1 MRNKL
6 IILYFIGGLALFSS
20 CSDNLE
26 LENPN
31 KLTTTSFWKTE
42 ADLESGLATVYN
54 VLVDNNNAGYW
65 EIQAMQ
71 LKENRT
77 ENFVARNDV
86 PGRYAVSSYKNTP
99 STNETTG
106 MYKAMYIGI
115 FRANQVISY
124 APQITGIDET
134 KRAQLVAEATF
145 LRGLNYFNLAI
156 EFGSVPI
163 FTELAKESS
172 DYFKEK
178 STEEEVWNQVI
189 ADFQHAATSPLPE
202 IYPATLKG
210 RVTKNTAIAYLGKA
224 YLYLGDWAKAEE
236 QFSKLVDNEVA
247 NGFGLLDDYAQL
259 FDGKHENSKES
270 VFEIQFSRQ
279 GGATIWGGNPSERT
293 RATTMA
299 QELAP
304 GEVGGWFELLP
315 TKVLLDAMT
324 KEKTVDGGF
333 DPRALATLAWNYPG
347 STYYNYDFASKFGA
361 DAIWIR
367 KNQNWW
373 NNDEGDWKSELNEYA
388 MRYADVLLMLAEAKT
403 MQGKVAEAAPLVK
416 RIRDRAK
423 LASITMTGW
432 SQTQMMDEIM
442 HQRNVEFAR
451 EGLHWYDLRR
461 WGTLEK
467 VIQESQVGGYL
478 NYTPKY
484 NYFPIPESELN
495 NNPKMTQNGSW

>member
-1 MRNKL
+1 MKKKL
-6 IILYFIGGLALFSS
+6 IILYFVGGLALFSS

-26 LENPN
+26 LQNPS
-31 KLTTTSFWKTE
+31 KLTTVSFWQTPE
-42 ADLESGLATVYN
+42 DLESGLATVYN

-99 STNETTG
+99 STSETTG

-115 FRANQVISY
+115 FRANQVINY
-124 APQITGIDET
+124 APQIKNIDET
-134 KRAQLVAEATF
+134 KRAQIVAEATF
-145 LRGLNYFNLAI
+145 LRGLNYFNLVN

-163 FTELAKESS
+163 FTDLVKESA

-178 STEEEVWNQVI
+178 STEEEVWKQVI
-189 ADFQHAATSPLPE
+189 ADFQAAATSPLPE
-202 IYPATLKG
+202 IYPSALKG
-210 RVTKNTAIAYLGKA
+210 RVTKNTAIAYLGKS
-224 YLYLGDWAKAEE
+224 YLYLKDWAKAEE
-236 QFSKLVDNEVA
+236 QFSKLVNNESA

-324 KEKTVDGGF
+324 KEKTADNNF

-347 STYYNYDFASKFGA
+347 STYYNSDFATKFGA
-361 DAIWIR
+361 NAIWIR

-373 NNDEGDWKSELNEYA
+373 NNDEAGWKSELNEYA

-403 MQGKVAEAAPLVK
+403 MQGKVAEAIPLVK

-423 LASITMTGW
+423 LAVIPMTGW
-432 SQTQMMDEIM
+432 NQTQMMDEIM
-442 HQRNVEFAR
+442 HQRNIEFAR
-451 EGLHWYDLRR
+451 EGIHWYDLRR

-467 VIQESQVGGYL
+467 VIKASQVGGYL
-478 NYTPKY
+478 NYSAKY

-495 NNPKMTQNGSW
+495 NNPKMKQNANW

>member
-1 MRNKL
+1 MKKKL
-6 IILYFIGGLALFSS
+6 IILYFVGGLALFSS

-26 LENPN
+26 LQNPS
-31 KLTTTSFWKTE
+31 KVTTGSFWQTPE
-42 ADLESGLATVYN
+42 DLESGLATVYN

-99 STNETTG
+99 STSETTG

-115 FRANQVISY
+115 FRANQVINY
-124 APQITGIDET
+124 APQIKNIDET
-134 KRAQLVAEATF
+134 KRAQIVAEATF
-145 LRGLNYFNLAI
+145 LRGLNYFNLVN

-163 FTELAKESS
+163 FTDLVKESA

-178 STEEEVWNQVI
+178 STEEEVWKQVI
-189 ADFQHAATSPLPE
+189 ADFQAAATSPLPE
-202 IYPATLKG
+202 IYPSALKG
-210 RVTKNTAIAYLGKA
+210 RVTKNTAIAYLGKS
-224 YLYLGDWAKAEE
+224 YLYLKDWAKAEE
-236 QFSKLVDNEVA
+236 QFSKLVNNESA

-324 KEKTVDGGF
+324 KEKTADNNF

-347 STYYNYDFASKFGA
+347 STYYNSDFATKFGA
-361 DAIWIR
+361 NAIWIR

-403 MQGKVAEAAPLVK
+403 MQGKVAEAIPLVK

-423 LASITMTGW
+423 LAAITMTGW
-432 SQTQMMDEIM
+432 NQTQMMDEIM
-442 HQRNVEFAR
+442 HQRNIEFAR
-451 EGLHWYDLRR
+451 EGIHWYDLRR

-467 VIQESQVGGYL
+467 VIKASQVGGYL
-478 NYTPKY
+478 NYSAKY

-495 NNPKMTQNGSW
+495 NNPKMTQNANW

>member
-1 MRNKL
+1 MKKKL
-6 IILYFIGGLALFSS
+6 IILYFVGGLALFSS

-26 LENPN
+26 LQNPS
-31 KLTTTSFWKTE
+31 KVTTGSFWQTPE
-42 ADLESGLATVYN
+42 DLESGLATVYN

-99 STNETTG
+99 STSETTG

-115 FRANQVISY
+115 FRANQVINY
-124 APQITGIDET
+124 APQIKNIDET
-134 KRAQLVAEATF
+134 KRAQIVAEATF
-145 LRGLNYFNLAI
+145 LRGLNYFNLVN

-163 FTELAKESS
+163 FTDLVKESA

-178 STEEEVWNQVI
+178 STEEEVWKQVI
-189 ADFQHAATSPLPE
+189 ADFQAAATSPLPE
-202 IYPATLKG
+202 IYPSALKG
-210 RVTKNTAIAYLGKA
+210 RVTKNTAIAYLGKS
-224 YLYLGDWAKAEE
+224 YLYLKDWAKAEE
-236 QFSKLVDNEVA
+236 QFSKLVNNESV

-324 KEKTVDGGF
+324 KEKTADNNF
-333 DPRALATLAWNYPG
+333 DPRALATLA
-347 STYYNYDFASKFGA
+347 
-361 DAIWIR
+361 
-367 KNQNWW
+367 
-373 NNDEGDWKSELNEYA
+373 
-388 MRYADVLLMLAEAKT
+388 
-403 MQGKVAEAAPLVK
+403 
-416 RIRDRAK
+416 
-423 LASITMTGW
+423 
-432 SQTQMMDEIM
+432 
-442 HQRNVEFAR
+442 
-451 EGLHWYDLRR
+451 
-461 WGTLEK
+461 
-467 VIQESQVGGYL
+467 
-478 NYTPKY
+478 
-484 NYFPIPESELN
+484 
-495 NNPKMTQNGSW
+495 

>member
-1 MRNKL
+1 MKKKL
-6 IILYFIGGLALFSS
+6 IILYFVGGLALFSS

-26 LENPN
+26 LQNPS
-31 KLTTTSFWKTE
+31 KVTTGSFWQTPE
-42 ADLESGLATVYN
+42 DLESGLATVYN

-99 STNETTG
+99 STSETTG

-115 FRANQVISY
+115 FRANQVINY
-124 APQITGIDET
+124 APQIKNIDET
-134 KRAQLVAEATF
+134 KRAQIVAEATF
-145 LRGLNYFNLAI
+145 LRGLNYFNLVN

-163 FTELAKESS
+163 FTDLVKESA

-178 STEEEVWNQVI
+178 STEEEVWKQVI
-189 ADFQHAATSPLPE
+189 ADFQAAATSPLPE
-202 IYPATLKG
+202 IYPSALKG
-210 RVTKNTAIAYLGKA
+210 RVTKNTAIAYLGKS
-224 YLYLGDWAKAEE
+224 YLYLKDWAKAEE
-236 QFSKLVDNEVA
+236 QFSKLVNNESA

-324 KEKTVDGGF
+324 KEKTADNNF

-347 STYYNYDFASKFGA
+347 STYYNSDFATKFGA
-361 DAIWIR
+361 NAIWIR

-373 NNDEGDWKSELNEYA
+373 NNDEGGWKSELNEYA

-403 MQGKVAEAAPLVK
+403 MQGKVAEAIPLVK

-423 LASITMTGW
+423 LAVIPMTGW
-432 SQTQMMDEIM
+432 NQTQMMDEIM
-442 HQRNVEFAR
+442 HQRNIEFAR
-451 EGLHWYDLRR
+451 EGIHWYDLRR

-467 VIQESQVGGYL
+467 VIKASKVGGYL
-478 NYTPKY
+478 NYSAKY

-495 NNPKMTQNGSW
+495 NNPKMTQNANW

>member
-1 MRNKL
+1 MKKKL
-6 IILYFIGGLALFSS
+6 IIVFFMGGLVTLSS

-26 LENPN
+26 FGNPN
-31 KLTTTSFWKTE
+31 KLTTESFWQTP

-54 VLVDNNNAGYW
+54 TLVDNNNAGYW

-77 ENFVARNDV
+77 ENFIARNDV
-86 PGRYAVSSYKNTP
+86 PGRFAVATYKNSP
-99 STNETTG
+99 STAETTG
-106 MYKAMYIGI
+106 MFKAMYIGI
-115 FRANQVISY
+115 FRANQVINY
-124 APQITGIDET
+124 APQIKNIDET
-134 KRAQLVAEATF
+134 KRAQLVAEASF
-145 LRGLNYFNLAI
+145 LRGLNYFNLVI

-163 FTELAKESS
+163 FTDLVKDPS

-178 STEEEVWNQVI
+178 STEDEVWNQII
-189 ADFQHAATSPLPE
+189 ADFQLAATSPLPE
-202 IYPATLKG
+202 IYPAALKG

-224 YLYLGDWAKAEE
+224 YLYRKEWAKAEE
-236 QFSKLVDNEVA
+236 QFAKLVNNEGT
-247 NGFGLLDDYAQL
+247 NGYGLLDDYAQL

-270 VFEIQFSRQ
+270 VFEIQFSRV
-279 GGATIWGGNPSERT
+279 GGATIWGGEPAQRT

-299 QELAP
+299 QECAP

-315 TKVLLDAMT
+315 SKTLLNALT

-333 DPRALATLAWNYPG
+333 DPRATATLAWNYPG
-347 STYYNYDFASKFGA
+347 SMYYNADFATKFGA
-361 DAIWIR
+361 NAIWIR

-388 MRYADVLLMLAEAKT
+388 MRYADVLLMLAEAQT
-403 MQGKVAEAAPLVK
+403 MQGKVASAIPLVK

-423 LASITMTGW
+423 LTSIVMTGW
-432 SQTQMMDEIM
+432 TQTQMMDEIM

-467 VIQESQVGGYL
+467 VIKESLREGYN
-478 NYTPKY
+478 NYSAKY

-495 NNPKMTQNGSW
+495 NNPKMTQNANW

>member
-1 MRNKL
+1 M
-6 IILYFIGGLALFSS
+6 GGLALLSS

-26 LENPN
+26 LQNPS
-31 KLTTTSFWKTE
+31 KVTTGSFWQTPE
-42 ADLESGLATVYN
+42 DLESGLATVYN

-99 STNETTG
+99 STSETTG

-115 FRANQVISY
+115 FRANQVINY
-124 APQITGIDET
+124 APQIKNIDET
-134 KRAQLVAEATF
+134 KRAQIVAEATF
-145 LRGLNYFNLAI
+145 LRGLNYFNLVN

-163 FTELAKESS
+163 FTDLVKESA

-178 STEEEVWNQVI
+178 STEEEVWKQII
-189 ADFQHAATSPLPE
+189 ADFQAAATSPLPE
-202 IYPATLKG
+202 IYPSALKG
-210 RVTKNTAIAYLGKA
+210 RVTKNTAIAYLGKS
-224 YLYLGDWAKAEE
+224 YLYLKDWAKAEE
-236 QFSKLVDNEVA
+236 QFSKLVNNESA

-315 TKVLLDAMT
+315 SKKLLDAMT
-324 KEKTVDGGF
+324 QEKTADNNF

-347 STYYNYDFASKFGA
+347 STYYTYDFASKFGA
-361 DAIWIR
+361 NAIWIR

-373 NNDEGDWKSELNEYA
+373 NSDEGDWKSELNEYA

-403 MQGKVAEAAPLVK
+403 MQGKVAEAIPLVK

-423 LASITMTGW
+423 LATITMTGW
-432 SQTQMMDEIM
+432 DQTQMMDEIM

-451 EGLHWYDLRR
+451 EGIHWYDLRR

-467 VIQESQVGGYL
+467 VIKESQVGGYL
-478 NYTPKY
+478 NYSAKY

-495 NNPKMTQNGSW
+495 NNPKMTQNANW

>member
-1 MRNKL
+1 MKKKL
-6 IILYFIGGLALFSS
+6 IILYFVGGLALFSS

-26 LENPN
+26 LQNPS
-31 KLTTTSFWKTE
+31 KVTTGSFWQTPE
-42 ADLESGLATVYN
+42 DLESGLATVYN

-99 STNETTG
+99 STSETTG

-115 FRANQVISY
+115 FRANQVINY
-124 APQITGIDET
+124 APQIKNIDET
-134 KRAQLVAEATF
+134 KRAQIVAEATF
-145 LRGLNYFNLAI
+145 LRGLNYFNLVN

-163 FTELAKESS
+163 FTDLVKESA

-178 STEEEVWNQVI
+178 STEEEVWKQVI
-189 ADFQHAATSPLPE
+189 ADFQAAATSPLPE
-202 IYPATLKG
+202 IYPSALKG
-210 RVTKNTAIAYLGKA
+210 RVTKNTAIAYLGKS
-224 YLYLGDWAKAEE
+224 YLYLKDWAKAEE
-236 QFSKLVDNEVA
+236 QFSKLVNNESA

-324 KEKTVDGGF
+324 KEKTADNNF

-347 STYYNYDFASKFGA
+347 STYYNSDFATKFGA
-361 DAIWIR
+361 NAIWIR

-373 NNDEGDWKSELNEYA
+373 NNDEAGWKSELNEYA

-403 MQGKVAEAAPLVK
+403 MQGKVAEAIPLVK

-423 LASITMTGW
+423 LAVIPMTGW
-432 SQTQMMDEIM
+432 NQTQMMDEIM
-442 HQRNVEFAR
+442 HQRNIEFAR
-451 EGLHWYDLRR
+451 EGIHWYDLRR

-467 VIQESQVGGYL
+467 VIKASKVGGYL
-478 NYTPKY
+478 NYSAKY

-495 NNPKMTQNGSW
+495 NNPKMKQNANW

>member
-1 MRNKL
+1 MKKKS
-6 IILYFIGGLALFSS
+6 IILFFMAGLVLLSS

-31 KLTTTSFWKTE
+31 KLTTGSFWQTSQ
-42 ADLESGLATVYN
+42 DLESGLATVYN
-54 VLVDNNNAGYW
+54 TLVDNNNAGYW

-86 PGRYAVSSYKNTP
+86 PGRYAVSSYKNTT
-99 STNETTG
+99 STGETSE
-106 MYKAMYIGI
+106 MFKAMYIGI
-115 FRANQVISY
+115 FRANQVIHY
-124 APQITGIDET
+124 APQIKDIDET
-134 KRAQLVAEATF
+134 KRAQIVAEATF
-145 LRGLNYFNLAI
+145 LRGLNYFNLVN

-163 FTELAKESS
+163 FTDIVTDPSG
-172 DYFKEK
+172 YFKEK
-178 STEEEVWNQVI
+178 SSEADLWKQVI
-189 ADFQHAATSPLPE
+189 ADFQVAATSPLPE

-210 RVTKNTAIAYLGKA
+210 RVTKNTAIAYLGKT
-224 YLYLGDWAKAEE
+224 YLYLKDWAKAEE
-236 QFSKLVDNEVA
+236 QFSKLVNNESV
-247 NGFGLLDDYAQL
+247 NGYGLLDNYAQL

-279 GGATIWGGNPSERT
+279 GGPSIWGGEPAQRT

-315 TKVLLDAMT
+315 SNVLLAAMT
-324 KEKTVDGGF
+324 KEKTKDGDF

-347 STYYNYDFASKFGA
+347 CIYYNSSFASKFKSS
-361 DAIWIR
+361 DIWIR

-388 MRYADVLLMLAEAKT
+388 MRYADVILMLAEAKT
-403 MQGKVAEAAPLVK
+403 MQGKVAEGIPLVK
-416 RIRDRAK
+416 RIRDRAS
-423 LASITMTGW
+423 LTNITMTGW

-451 EGLHWYDLRR
+451 EGIHWYDLRR

-467 VIQESQVGGYL
+467 VIKESQVGGYL
-478 NYTPKY
+478 NYSSKY
-484 NYFPIPESELN
+484 NYFPIPERELN
-495 NNPKMTQNGSW
+495 NNPKMTQNANW

>member
-1 MRNKL
+1 MKKKL
-6 IILYFIGGLALFSS
+6 IILYFMGGLALLSS
-20 CSDNLE
+20 CSEDLE
-26 LENPN
+26 LQNPS
-31 KLTTTSFWKTE
+31 KVTTGSFWQTQD
-42 ADLESGLATVYN
+42 DLESGLATVYN

-86 PGRYAVSSYKNTP
+86 PGRYAVSTYKNTP

-115 FRANQVISY
+115 FRANQVINY
-124 APQITGIDET
+124 APQIKNIDET

-145 LRGLNYFNLAI
+145 LRGLNYFNLVN

-163 FTELAKESS
+163 FTDLVKESA

-178 STEEEVWNQVI
+178 STEEEVWKQVI
-189 ADFQHAATSPLPE
+189 ADFESAATSPLPE
-202 IYPATLKG
+202 IYSSALKG
-210 RVTKNTAIAYLGKA
+210 RVTKNTAIAYLGKS
-224 YLYLGDWAKAEE
+224 YLYLKDWAKAEE
-236 QFSKLVDNEVA
+236 QFSKLVNNESA

-315 TKVLLDAMT
+315 TKVLLQAMT
-324 KEKTVDGGF
+324 KEKTIDGAF
-333 DPRALATLAWNYPG
+333 DPRALTTLAWNYPG
-347 STYYNYDFASKFGA
+347 SIYYNYDFASKFGA
-361 DAIWIR
+361 NAIWIR

-403 MQGKVAEAAPLVK
+403 MQGKVGEAIPLVK

-423 LASITMTGW
+423 LATIVMTGW

-451 EGLHWYDLRR
+451 EGIHWYDLRR

-467 VIQESQVGGYL
+467 VIKESQVGGYL
-478 NYTPKY
+478 NYSAKY

-495 NNPKMTQNGSW
+495 NNPKMTQNANW

>member
-1 MRNKL
+1 MKKKL
-6 IILYFIGGLALFSS
+6 IILYFVGGLALFSS

-26 LENPN
+26 LQNPS
-31 KLTTTSFWKTE
+31 KVTTGSFWQTPE
-42 ADLESGLATVYN
+42 DLESGLATVYN

-99 STNETTG
+99 STSETTG

-115 FRANQVISY
+115 FRANQVINY
-124 APQITGIDET
+124 APQIKNIDET
-134 KRAQLVAEATF
+134 KRAQIVAEATF
-145 LRGLNYFNLAI
+145 LRGLNYFNLVN

-163 FTELAKESS
+163 FTDLVKESA

-178 STEEEVWNQVI
+178 STEEEVWKQVI
-189 ADFQHAATSPLPE
+189 ADFQAAATSPLPE
-202 IYPATLKG
+202 IYPSALKG
-210 RVTKNTAIAYLGKA
+210 RVTKNTAIAYLGKS
-224 YLYLGDWAKAEE
+224 YLYLKDWAKAEE
-236 QFSKLVDNEVA
+236 QFSKLVNNESA

-324 KEKTVDGGF
+324 KEKTADNNF

-347 STYYNYDFASKFGA
+347 STYYNSDFATKFGA
-361 DAIWIR
+361 NAIWIR

-403 MQGKVAEAAPLVK
+403 MQGKVAEAIPLVK

-423 LASITMTGW
+423 LAAITMTGW
-432 SQTQMMDEIM
+432 NQTQMMDEIM
-442 HQRNVEFAR
+442 HQRNIEFAR
-451 EGLHWYDLRR
+451 EGIHWYDLRR

-467 VIQESQVGGYL
+467 VIKESQVGGYL
-478 NYTPKY
+478 NYSAKY

>member
-1 MRNKL
+1 MKKKL
-6 IILYFIGGLALFSS
+6 IILYFVGGLALFSS

-26 LENPN
+26 LQNPS
-31 KLTTTSFWKTE
+31 KVTTGSFWQTPE
-42 ADLESGLATVYN
+42 DLESGLATVYN

-99 STNETTG
+99 STSETTG

-115 FRANQVISY
+115 FRANQVINY
-124 APQITGIDET
+124 APQIKNIDET
-134 KRAQLVAEATF
+134 KRAQIVAEATF
-145 LRGLNYFNLAI
+145 LRGLNYFNLVN

-163 FTELAKESS
+163 FTDLVKESA

-178 STEEEVWNQVI
+178 STEEEVWKQVI
-189 ADFQHAATSPLPE
+189 ADFQAAATSPLPE
-202 IYPATLKG
+202 IYPSALKG
-210 RVTKNTAIAYLGKA
+210 RVTKNTAIAYLGKS
-224 YLYLGDWAKAEE
+224 YLYLKDWSKAEE
-236 QFSKLVDNEVA
+236 QFSKLVNNESA

-324 KEKTVDGGF
+324 KEKTTDNNF
-333 DPRALATLAWNYPG
+333 DPRALTTLAWNYPG
-347 STYYNYDFASKFGA
+347 STYYTYDFASKFGA
-361 DAIWIR
+361 NAIWIR

-373 NNDEGDWKSELNEYA
+373 NADEGDWKSELNEYA

-403 MQGKVAEAAPLVK
+403 MQGKVAEAIPLVK

-423 LASITMTGW
+423 LAAITMTGW
-432 SQTQMMDEIM
+432 NQTQMMDEIM
-442 HQRNVEFAR
+442 HQRNIEFAR
-451 EGLHWYDLRR
+451 EGIHWYDLRR

-467 VIQESQVGGYL
+467 VIKASQVGGYL
-478 NYTPKY
+478 NYSAKY

-495 NNPKMTQNGSW
+495 NNPKMTQNANW

>member
-1 MRNKL
+1 MKKKL
-6 IILYFIGGLALFSS
+6 IILYFMGGLVLLSS

-26 LENPN
+26 LQNPS
-31 KLTTTSFWKTE
+31 KVTTGSFWQTPE
-42 ADLESGLATVYN
+42 DLESGLATVYN

-99 STNETTG
+99 STSETTG

-115 FRANQVISY
+115 FRANQVINY
-124 APQITGIDET
+124 APQIKNIDET
-134 KRAQLVAEATF
+134 KRAQIVAEATF
-145 LRGLNYFNLAI
+145 LRGLNYFNLVN

-163 FTELAKESS
+163 FTDLVKESA

-178 STEEEVWNQVI
+178 STEEEVWKQII
-189 ADFQHAATSPLPE
+189 ADFQAAATSPLPE
-202 IYPATLKG
+202 IYPSALKG
-210 RVTKNTAIAYLGKA
+210 RVTKNTAIAYLGKS
-224 YLYLGDWAKAEE
+224 YLYLKDWAKAEE
-236 QFSKLVDNEVA
+236 QFSKLVNNESA

-324 KEKTVDGGF
+324 KEKTVDNNF

-347 STYYNYDFASKFGA
+347 STYYNSDFASKFGA
-361 DAIWIR
+361 NAIWIR

-403 MQGKVAEAAPLVK
+403 MQGKVAEAIPLVK

-423 LASITMTGW
+423 LATITMTGW
-432 SQTQMMDEIM
+432 NQTQMMDEIM

-451 EGLHWYDLRR
+451 EGIHWYDLRR

-467 VIQESQVGGYL
+467 VIKESQVGGYL
-478 NYTPKY
+478 NYSAKY
-484 NYFPIPESELN
+484 NFFPIPESELN
-495 NNPKMTQNGSW
+495 NNPKMTQNANW

>member
-1 MRNKL
+1 MKKKL
-6 IILYFIGGLALFSS
+6 IILYFVGGLALFSS

-26 LENPN
+26 LQNPS
-31 KLTTTSFWKTE
+31 KVTTGSFWQTPE
-42 ADLESGLATVYN
+42 DLESGLATVYN

-99 STNETTG
+99 STSETTG

-115 FRANQVISY
+115 FRANQVINY
-124 APQITGIDET
+124 APQIKNIDET
-134 KRAQLVAEATF
+134 KRAQIVAEATF
-145 LRGLNYFNLAI
+145 LRGLNYFNLVN

-163 FTELAKESS
+163 FTDLVKESA

-178 STEEEVWNQVI
+178 STEEEVWKQVI
-189 ADFQHAATSPLPE
+189 ADFQAAATSPLPE
-202 IYPATLKG
+202 IYPSALKG
-210 RVTKNTAIAYLGKA
+210 RVTKNTAIAYLGKS
-224 YLYLGDWAKAEE
+224 YLYLKDWAKAEE
-236 QFSKLVDNEVA
+236 QFSKLVNNESA

-324 KEKTVDGGF
+324 KEKTVDNNF

-347 STYYNYDFASKFGA
+347 STYYNSDFATKFGA
-361 DAIWIR
+361 NAIWIR

-403 MQGKVAEAAPLVK
+403 MQGKVAEAIPLVK

-423 LASITMTGW
+423 LAVIPMTGW
-432 SQTQMMDEIM
+432 NQTQMMDEIM
-442 HQRNVEFAR
+442 HQRNIEFAR
-451 EGLHWYDLRR
+451 EGIHWYDLRR

-467 VIQESQVGGYL
+467 VIKASQVGGYL
-478 NYTPKY
+478 NYSAKY

-495 NNPKMTQNGSW
+495 NNPKMTQNANW

>member
-1 MRNKL
+1 MKKKL
-6 IILYFIGGLALFSS
+6 IILYFVGGLALFSS

-26 LENPN
+26 LQNPS
-31 KLTTTSFWKTE
+31 KVTTGSFWQTPE
-42 ADLESGLATVYN
+42 DLESGLATVYN

-99 STNETTG
+99 STSETTG

-115 FRANQVISY
+115 FRANQVINY
-124 APQITGIDET
+124 APQIKNIDET
-134 KRAQLVAEATF
+134 KRAQIVAEATF
-145 LRGLNYFNLAI
+145 LRGLNYFNLVN

-163 FTELAKESS
+163 FTDLVKESA

-178 STEEEVWNQVI
+178 STEEEVWKQVI
-189 ADFQHAATSPLPE
+189 ADFQAAATSPLPE
-202 IYPATLKG
+202 IYPSALKG
-210 RVTKNTAIAYLGKA
+210 RVTKNTAIAYLGKS
-224 YLYLGDWAKAEE
+224 YLYLKDWAKAEE
-236 QFSKLVDNEVA
+236 QFSKLVNNESA

-324 KEKTVDGGF
+324 KEKTADNNF

-347 STYYNYDFASKFGA
+347 STYYNSDFATKFGA
-361 DAIWIR
+361 NAIWIR

-403 MQGKVAEAAPLVK
+403 MQGKVAEAIPLVK

-423 LASITMTGW
+423 LAVIPMTGW
-432 SQTQMMDEIM
+432 NQTQMMDEIM
-442 HQRNVEFAR
+442 HQRNIEFAR
-451 EGLHWYDLRR
+451 EGIHWYDLRR

-467 VIQESQVGGYL
+467 VIKASQVGGYL
-478 NYTPKY
+478 NYSAKY

-495 NNPKMTQNGSW
+495 NNPKMKQNANW

>member
-1 MRNKL
+1 MKKKL
-6 IILYFIGGLALFSS
+6 IILYFVGGLALFSS

-26 LENPN
+26 LQNPS
-31 KLTTTSFWKTE
+31 KLTTGSFWQTPE
-42 ADLESGLATVYN
+42 DLESGLATVYN

-99 STNETTG
+99 STSETTG

-115 FRANQVISY
+115 FRANQVINY
-124 APQITGIDET
+124 APQIKNIDET
-134 KRAQLVAEATF
+134 KRAQIVAEATF
-145 LRGLNYFNLAI
+145 LRGLNYFNLVN

-163 FTELAKESS
+163 FTDLVKESA

-178 STEEEVWNQVI
+178 STEEEVWKQVI
-189 ADFQHAATSPLPE
+189 ADFQAAATSPLPE
-202 IYPATLKG
+202 IYPSALKG
-210 RVTKNTAIAYLGKA
+210 RVTKNTAIAYLGKS
-224 YLYLGDWAKAEE
+224 YLYLKDWAKAEE
-236 QFSKLVDNEVA
+236 QFSKLVNNESA

-324 KEKTVDGGF
+324 KEKTADNNF

-347 STYYNYDFASKFGA
+347 STYYNSDFATKFGA
-361 DAIWIR
+361 NAIWIR

-373 NNDEGDWKSELNEYA
+373 NNDEAGWKSELNEYA

-403 MQGKVAEAAPLVK
+403 MQGKVAEAIPLVK

-423 LASITMTGW
+423 LAVIPMTGW
-432 SQTQMMDEIM
+432 NQTQMMDEIM
-442 HQRNVEFAR
+442 HQRNIEFAR
-451 EGLHWYDLRR
+451 EGIHWYDLRR

-467 VIQESQVGGYL
+467 VIKASQVGGYL
-478 NYTPKY
+478 NYSAKY

-495 NNPKMTQNGSW
+495 NNPKMKQNANW